1 MNNIEKRLAEERM
14 RMESITVPDELEM
27 RLRSALN
34 TAAPKRKKRIAAVW
48 KIAAV
53 ILVVVVL
60 SGNNYN
66 AFAYYGKQ
74 LLGFDELIHGTLKQL
89 NDEGMGQIVD
99 ERTHLEDGTELI
111 INGIMTDANQLIM
124 YYTLTNP
131 NGIEEQQGDHFRLSK
146 ISGFLTDSNVGGG
159 TSLINEDHTEMKG
172 TMSFDSVSPFS
183 KKLTLHFWQIVQNGQ
198 MAEGTITFP
207 YNPNA
212 ALQTKIKQ
220 SINKSFKVDK
230 GSITFRSITATPTM
244 TVIDGTLN
252 VANFDRVRL
261 ALDSIELKA
270 NGIPIEIIGSGIQSS
285 FRGMKFDI
293 SYDTLPKQ
301 LDSLELVMK
310 QFVGYEKLNE
320 RISLASLSD
329 EPLILDGKELWV
341 KKVSTTSKGVEIT
354 IATAEDV
361 MLDGVSI
368 ETENEITSLKTTVNQ
383 NVSEQKNG
391 QLMKERTLLFDT
403 VIEPEYLLIKGMHY
417 MKAYN
422 NVIKLKVD

>member
-1 MNNIEKRLAEERM
+1 MNNIEKRLADEKK

-34 TAAPKRKKRIAAVW
+34 KAAPKRTKRITAFW

-53 ILVVVVL
+53 LLVVVVL

-74 LLGFDELIHGTLKQL
+74 LLGFDELIQGTLKQL

-99 ERTHLEDGTELI
+99 KKTYLEDGTELI

-159 TSLINEDHTEMKG
+159 SSLINEDHTEMKG

-183 KKLTLHFWQIVQNGQ
+183 KKLTLHFWQILQNGQ

-230 GSITFRSITATPTM
+230 GTITFRSITATPTM
-244 TVIDGTLN
+244 TVINGTLN

-329 EPLILDGKELWV
+329 EPFILAGKELWV

-383 NVSEQKNG
+383 KLTEQKKWAINEG
-391 QLMKERTLLFDT
+391 THF
-403 VIEPEYLLIKGMHY
+403 VI
-417 MKAYN
+417 
-422 NVIKLKVD
+422 

>member
-1 MNNIEKRLAEERM
+1 MNNIEERLVEEKK

-34 TAAPKRKKRIAAVW
+34 TAAPKRKKRLAAVW

-53 ILVVVVL
+53 ILVVIVL

-74 LLGFDELIHGTLKQL
+74 LFGFDELIDGTLKHL

-99 ERTHLEDGTELI
+99 KKVHLEAGTELV

-124 YYTLTNP
+124 YYTLSNP
-131 NGIEEQQGDHFRLSK
+131 NGIGEQQGDHFRLSK

-159 TSLINEDHTEMKG
+159 SSLFNADHTEMKG

-183 KKLTLHFWQIVQNGQ
+183 KKLTLHFWQLLQNGQ
-198 MAEGTITFP
+198 MAEGTLTFP

-230 GSITFRSITATPTM
+230 GMITFHSITATPTV
-244 TVIDGTLN
+244 TVINGTLN

-261 ALDSIELKA
+261 ALDGIELKA
-270 NGIPIEIIGSGIQSS
+270 NGVSVDIIGSGIQSS
-285 FRGMKFDI
+285 LRGMKFDI
-293 SYDTLPKQ
+293 HYDTLPKQ
-301 LDSLELVMK
+301 LRSLEIVMK
-310 QFVGYEKLNE
+310 EFVGYEKLNE
-320 RISLASLSD
+320 RISLASISE
-329 EPLILDGKELWV
+329 EPFILDGKELWV
-341 KKVSTTSKGVEIT
+341 KHVSTTSKGVEVT
-354 IATAEDV
+354 IASAEDV

-383 NVSEQKNG
+383 KVTKQKNG
-391 QLMKERTLLFDT
+391 KFMKERTLLFDT

-422 NVIKLKVD
+422 NVIELKVD